1 MGLWWNAYTV
11 VLEAAAER
19 IESSNLSKPTKQH
32 EELFVMIID
41 ASFQFK
47 YSDVTP
53 KWTGDFWKY
62 GGKMYRS
69 LREMKSTVQW
79 KLETKL
85 MKKLSD
91 EIQNE
96 IDKEIIGMLSS
107 FAMNET
113 IKELKKN

>member
-1 MGLWWNAYTV
+1 
-11 VLEAAAER
+11 
-19 IESSNLSKPTKQH
+19 
-32 EELFVMIID
+32 MIID
-41 ASFQFK
+41 ASFQFE

-53 KWTGDFWKY
+53 KWTGNFWEY
-62 GGKMYRS
+62 SGRRYRS

-79 KLETKL
+79 KLETEL

-96 IDKEIIGMLSS
+96 IDKEITGLLIS

-113 IKELKKN
+113 IKSKRV